1 MIDSDEGLKD
11 RDEVLEEMRSLFR
24 YEDELLKGNWYSE
37 MDFVEEVVALAKE
50 LLDISTQNE

>member
-24 YEDELLKGNWYSE
+24 YEDELLKGNWYSCKRTTGYF
-37 MDFVEEVVALAKE
+37 DTK
-50 LLDISTQNE
+50 

>member
-24 YEDELLKGNWYSE
+24 Y
-37 MDFVEEVVALAKE
+37 FVEEVVALAKE

>member
-37 MDFVEEVVALAKE
+37 TDFVEEVVALAKE
-50 LLDISTQNE
+50 LLDILTQNE

>member
-37 MDFVEEVVALAKE
+37 TAFVEEVVALAKE

>member
-24 YEDELLKGNWYSE
+24 YEDELLKGTGIRKRILW
-37 MDFVEEVVALAKE
+37 KK
-50 LLDISTQNE
+50 

>member
-11 RDEVLEEMRSLFR
+11 RDEVLEAMRSLFR

-37 MDFVEEVVALAKE
+37 TDFVEEVVALAKE

>member
-11 RDEVLEEMRSLFR
+11 RDEVLEEMRSLCR

-37 MDFVEEVVALAKE
+37 TDFVEEVVALAKE

>member
-37 MDFVEEVVALAKE
+37 TDFVEE

>member
-37 MDFVEEVVALAKE
+37 TDFVGRSSSSCKRTTGYF
-50 LLDISTQNE
+50 DTK